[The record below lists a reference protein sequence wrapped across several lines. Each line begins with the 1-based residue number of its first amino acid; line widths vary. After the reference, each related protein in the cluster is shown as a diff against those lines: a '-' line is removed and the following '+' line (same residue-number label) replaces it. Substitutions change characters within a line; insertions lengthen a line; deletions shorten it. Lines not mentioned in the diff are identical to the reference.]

1 MDRMI
6 APVVKKK
13 GLHQPE
19 TDFFYWQ
26 QQSYQARIAALEEI
40 RREYHAWVFSQRKDA
55 ADVQPGFQR
64 VYCII
69 KR

>member
-1 MDRMI
+1 MERKL
-6 APVVKKK
+6 APVVNKK
-13 GLHQPE
+13 GLHQSE
-19 TDFFYWQ
+19 TDFLYWQ
-26 QQSYQARIAALEEI
+26 KQPYQARIAALEEI
-40 RREYHAWVFSQRKDA
+40 RREYQAWFNSQQKET